1 MAQNISPLTRQ
12 TFEDIYETPK
22 APWDIGRPQSAFV
35 EVTCP
40 PLNGTTSRAI
50 IWWCLSQR
58 RVFNATRKER
68 TGHSQCYEC

>member
-1 MAQNISPLTRQ
+1 MAQNNSPLTRQ

-40 PLNGTTSRAI
+40 P
-50 IWWCLSQR
+50 
-58 RVFNATRKER
+58 
-68 TGHSQCYEC
+68 